1 MYEIIKRGLAA
12 MINNLISQDERY
24 LFAEGTWL
32 KAYEK
37 LGAHPAEIDGQ
48 RGYIFAVWAPM
59 ARNVRVLGDFNGWDM
74 NSGWLEPDES
84 GIWTIFVPGAK
95 QYDNY
100 KYCIETR
107 WGDLK
112 YKADPYAFHA
122 ETRPGTASKLYDIG
136 GFEWGDSKWMNNR
149 AKNGFVNRPLNIYE
163 VNLGSWRRHDDG
175 TYLSYSELA
184 DTLVPYAA
192 DMGYTHLELMPV
204 MEHPFDGSWGYQ
216 ITGYYAP
223 TSRFGTP
230 HDLMHF
236 VDAAH
241 RAGLGVILDWVP
253 GHFCPDDHGLSYF
266 TGEKLYEKEKH
277 PNWGTYKFDL
287 GRGEVKSFLSSNAH
301 YWVDMYHA
309 DGIRVDGVTS
319 MLYLNFGVDD
329 PRLKKFNRYGD
340 EGDLDAIEY
349 IRGLNKSM
357 GIHHPDVMMMA
368 EESTAW
374 PLVTYPPEDGG
385 LGFNYK
391 WNMGWMHDTLH
402 YMQADFP
409 YRPGAHHLLT
419 FSMMYAFS
427 ENFVL
432 ALSHDEVVHGKCSII
447 GRMPGD
453 YWRQFAGMRVLY
465 LYQIT
470 HPGAKLN
477 FMGSEFAQFI
487 EWREYEGLQWF
498 LPDNYTAH
506 KAQLDYVKALNHVY
520 TKEKALW
527 QVDNSWDGYTW
538 LDADN
543 NKQSMLAFIRK
554 GKKQEDDLVV
564 LLNFCP
570 ETYQDYRVGV
580 PRKGDWQVI
589 FNSDDPQWGG
599 SGMHGTP
606 GILKSEKEPFHG
618 QKNSVTVNIPPI
630 GGIILKRIPTP
641 KTAAPK
647 KKD

>member
-1 MYEIIKRGLAA
+1 
-12 MINNLISQDERY
+12 
-24 LFAEGTWL
+24 
-32 KAYEK
+32 
-37 LGAHPAEIDGQ
+37 
-48 RGYIFAVWAPM
+48 
-59 ARNVRVLGDFNGWDM
+59 
-74 NSGWLEPDES
+74 
-84 GIWTIFVPGAK
+84 
-95 QYDNY
+95 
-100 KYCIETR
+100 
-107 WGDLK
+107 
-112 YKADPYAFHA
+112 
-122 ETRPGTASKLYDIG
+122 
-136 GFEWGDSKWMNNR
+136 
-149 AKNGFVNRPLNIYE
+149 
-163 VNLGSWRRHDDG
+163 
-175 TYLSYSELA
+175 
-184 DTLVPYAA
+184 
-192 DMGYTHLELMPV
+192 
-204 MEHPFDGSWGYQ
+204 
-216 ITGYYAP
+216 
-223 TSRFGTP
+223 
-230 HDLMHF
+230 
-236 VDAAH
+236 
-241 RAGLGVILDWVP
+241 
-253 GHFCPDDHGLSYF
+253 
-266 TGEKLYEKEKH
+266 
-277 PNWGTYKFDL
+277 
-287 GRGEVKSFLSSNAH
+287 
-301 YWVDMYHA
+301 
-309 DGIRVDGVTS
+309 

-357 GIHHPDVMMMA
+357 GVHHPDVMMMA

-527 QVDNSWDGYTW
+527 QVDTSWDGYTW

-554 GKKQEDDLVV
+554 GKRQADDLVV
-564 LLNFCP
+564 VINFCP

-599 SGMHGTP
+599 SGIHSTP
-606 GILKSEKEPFHG
+606 GILKSEKEPYHG

-630 GGIILKRIPTP
+630 GGIILKRIPTL
-641 KTAAPK
+641 KATAPK